1 MRRELQTEQ
10 MRRRILDSA
19 LEVFGAEGYDGASM
33 NAICTRAGISK
44 GIIYHYFAGKED
56 LYLSCCRESTQ
67 KVADY
72 LREHTVSGGDA
83 PAAGR
88 GNSWHCVTAF
98 SGSIPGMRRCSMRCC
113 SGIRFICVPSSGR
126 SVPRWNR

>member
-67 KVADY
+67 KMADY
-72 LREHTVSGGDA
+72 LREHPVSGGRS
-83 PAAGR
+83 GSR
-88 GNSWHCVTAF
+88 SGNSWHCATAF

-113 SGIRFICVPSSGR
+113 SGTRFICVPSSGR
-126 SVPRWNR
+126 SVPGWNR

>member
-44 GIIYHYFAGKED
+44 GIIYHYSCGQGGSVPQLLPGEHPED
-56 LYLSCCRESTQ
+56 GGLSPG
-67 KVADY
+67 A
-72 LREHTVSGGDA
+72 SGIRGDA

-88 GNSWHCVTAF
+88 G
-98 SGSIPGMRRCSMRCC
+98 IPGTAPPLFRGVSP
-113 SGIRFICVPSSGR
+113 V
-126 SVPRWNR
+126 

>member
-44 GIIYHYFAGKED
+44 GIIYHYFAAMPFALLALVPIW
-56 LYLSCCRESTQ
+56 LYR
-67 KVADY
+67 
-72 LREHTVSGGDA
+72 
-83 PAAGR
+83 GR
-88 GNSWHCVTAF
+88 QGCHSKPFQYACYAF
-98 SGSIPGMRRCSMRCC
+98 YPVHMLLLVLALN
-113 SGIRFICVPSSGR
+113 FV
-126 SVPRWNR
+126 NR

>member
-44 GIIYHYFAGKED
+44 GIIYHYFAGKDPALMEQQHKCAD
-56 LYLSCCRESTQ
+56 I
-67 KVADY
+67 VAGAVDI
-72 LREHTVSGGDA
+72 
-83 PAAGR
+83 AARIIEEGR
-88 GNSWHCVTAF
+88 AAAKK
-98 SGSIPGMRRCSMRCC
+98 
-113 SGIRFICVPSSGR
+113 
-126 SVPRWNR
+126 

>member
-44 GIIYHYFAGKED
+44 GIIYHYFAAMPFALLALG
-56 LYLSCCRESTQ
+56 LLLCRLLEARPRAGRAAC
-67 KVADY
+67 VGA
-72 LREHTVSGGDA
+72 LA
-83 PAAGR
+83 LAAGLF
-88 GNSWHCVTAF
+88 VF
-98 SGSIPGMRRCSMRCC
+98 FFPVLSGLPVSTSYAALLKWLPGW
-113 SGIRFICVPSSGR
+113 GFYIL
-126 SVPRWNR
+126 